1 MSVAYLCTKR
11 SRPANVSV
19 GAFVSRNGPVVFIV
33 FSAVLIVCRGTAGA
47 ACTDNGAA
55 NFTGV
60 LKPGASVEATSGA
73 SYGSPACA
81 DHFVVEATGIKG
93 LPKVSAGATWGDK
106 SVPKESCSGA
116 LIAASFYGFKP
127 SANSRTGGTWVNLG
141 TRSAAGKA
149 IPFAD
154 SFICDLRVGIDVDSS
169 QYTKVRVAAK
179 AGTVLKS
186 VRKLIG
192 TVSSS
197 LPPT

>member
-1 MSVAYLCTKR
+1 MLRRTL
-11 SRPANVSV
+11 
-19 GAFVSRNGPVVFIV
+19 VVFIAL
-33 FSAVLIVCRGTAGA
+33 SAVLIACHGTADA
-47 ACTDNGAA
+47 LCTDGAA

-81 DHFVVEATGIKG
+81 DHFVVEATATKG
-93 LPKVSAGATWGDK
+93 LPQLGAGFAWGDK
-106 SVPKESCSGA
+106 AVPKESCSGA
-116 LIAASFYGFKP
+116 LLAASFYGFKP
-127 SANSRTGGTWVNLG
+127 NANSRTGGTWVNLG

-179 AGTVLKS
+179 ASTVLKS
-186 VRKLIG
+186 VRKVIG